1 MSKELLVVFD
11 IDETLIHYMGK
22 QYRHLFY
29 ELEPEYQ
36 ERLNPI
42 IDGDPDGEHGIII
55 PRPYLQELFDYYKSE
70 PNIKIALWTYSEQ
83 EYAYHIRDKLTE
95 LLDLGDDFFLFAY
108 GAEDMIIEETG
119 EEDDYPKNL
128 TKVYE
133 NFPQFNAFN
142 TFIVD
147 DAPGNIKHEIN
158 MKNSLLIQP
167 FAPFGA
173 EKVREDLGENGIEI
187 ALNDNILTDVKTISE
202 IALNDV
208 MGCDIEDIEAGEESI
223 FDKKRLKRMN
233 LSKYLKKYGK
243 PPCLQKTN
251 MKQQSQKMK
260 TDMKHQLQEMKS
272 KMESDMKRKL
282 QEMKTR
288 IESDMKTNI
297 EKQQCVKWSSEY
309 ELVTIGNPKTKK
321 NFVMTAGK
329 KRHKSIKKKRGKKG
343 GKKTSKKV
351 LKRKH

>member
-11 IDETLIHYMGK
+11 IDETLIHYVGK

-29 ELEPEYQ
+29 DLEPEYQ

-42 IDGDPDGEHGIII
+42 IDGDPDSEHGIII

-70 PNIKIALWTYSEQ
+70 PNIKVGLWTYSEQ
-83 EYAYHIRDKLTE
+83 EYAYHIKEKLSE
-95 LLDLGDDFFLFAY
+95 LLGLGDDFFLFAY

-128 TKVYE
+128 TKIYE

-147 DAPGNIKHEIN
+147 DAPSNIKHEIN

-173 EKVREDLGENGIEI
+173 KKIREDLGDDGIEI
-187 ALNDNILTDVKTISE
+187 ALNDNILTDVRNISE
-202 IALNDV
+202 IALNDI

-223 FDKKRLKRMN
+223 FDKKRLVRMN
-233 LSKYLKKYGK
+233 LSKDLKKYAK
-243 PPCLQKTN
+243 PP
-251 MKQQSQKMK
+251 
-260 TDMKHQLQEMKS
+260 
-272 KMESDMKRKL
+272 
-282 QEMKTR
+282 
-288 IESDMKTNI
+288 
-297 EKQQCVKWSSEY
+297 VY
-309 ELVTIGNPKTKK
+309 ELVTIGKPKTKE
-321 NFVMTAGK
+321 NFVMIAGK
-329 KRHKSIKKKRGKKG
+329 KKKKKKSIKKKQSKKG
-343 GKKTSKKV
+343 GKKKMAKKPSKKRVKKTSKKS
-351 LKRKH
+351 KRFKK